1 MGTIA
6 EEIFSQKLGR
16 EVHAGEIVL
25 AEVDFIMSH
34 DSTTP
39 LAIEA
44 LEEIGKPL
52 FDPDRIIIHFDH
64 FYPSP
69 NINCSILHQRTLE
82 FIKKERIKNFY
93 RGGVCHQVMVE
104 KGFVFPGGIITVGL
118 TNGQQ
123 EEIGSFPF

>member
-1 MGTIA
+1 MGTNA
-6 EEIFSQKLGR
+6 EEIFSQKLKR
-16 EVHAGEIVL
+16 VVHAGEIVL

-52 FDPDRIIIHFDH
+52 FVPDRIIIHFDH

-69 NINCSILHQRTLE
+69 NINCSILHQRTLA
-82 FIKKERIKNFY
+82 FVRKEGIKNSI
-93 RGGVCHQVMVE
+93 G
-104 KGFVFPGGIITVGL
+104 KGSVIRLWSKAVSAIYGKF
-118 TNGQQ
+118 TNPRK
-123 EEIGSFPF
+123 IL